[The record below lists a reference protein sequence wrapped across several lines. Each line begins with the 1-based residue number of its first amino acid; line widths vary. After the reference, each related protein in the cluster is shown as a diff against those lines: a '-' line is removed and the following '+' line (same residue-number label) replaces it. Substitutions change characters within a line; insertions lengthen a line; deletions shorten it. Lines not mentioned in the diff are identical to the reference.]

1 MKQFTLGIYQGL
13 IAFCIGAALVCAIVV
28 ATASTSVFDILFE
41 AQRFAPF
48 TEELCKFMAVCA
60 LVFYIQYAPI
70 SIFFLSSG
78 FAVFE
83 SARHIQVYGVYGI
96 WAMCAHITFGMA
108 MMFFI
113 TEATRAQTKPSRY
126 MHSILAIAVPVSMHF
141 IYNLAI
147 VPML

>member
-1 MKQFTLGIYQGL
+1 MKHFTLNLYQGC

-28 ATASTSVFDILFE
+28 TTASTSVFDSLFE

-48 TEELCKFMAVCA
+48 MEELCKFIAVCT

-78 FAVFE
+78 FAFFE
-83 SARHIQVYGVYGI
+83 SARHVQIYGVYGV
-96 WAMCAHITFGMA
+96 WAICAHIVFGVA

-113 TEATRAQTKPSRY
+113 TCAAQARTKLSRY
-126 MHSILAIAVPVSMHF
+126 SLSMLAIAVPVCLHF
-141 IYNLAI
+141 IYNLYI